1 MNKFSFLNVINVIK
15 YLSVI
20 AVMICIC
27 IAYKSIMSGDIFIIV
42 FIATMIVYFVYTII
56 KFLIKDSN
64 EALSLFKNIIT
75 IMLNGYILLVVCKEY
90 TLINSIIYSI
100 NETYFMINYIII
112 IFVTIVLMVSDFFKP
127 KENIKISWYFYF
139 L

>member
-20 AVMICIC
+20 AVMVCIC

-64 EALSLFKNIIT
+64 EALSLFKNII
-75 IMLNGYILLVVCKEY
+75 
-90 TLINSIIYSI
+90 YSI

-127 KENIKISWYFYF
+127 KENIKIS
-139 L
+139 